1 MGEQEIC
8 RCSGIRYCKHCID
21 SDRVQ
26 AVIKENALLTKSAD
40 VISKQYGVER
50 TSSCS
55 FAVVGP
61 SRFSLCPHCNTVFPM
76 INEVL
81 KNCED
86 HKTLVPVSDI
96 NLEGLFVVPEAVS
109 VSEEK
114 ELIDFFDNP
123 SPFPPWKLSQSG
135 RRKQDFGPK
144 ANFKK
149 QKLKPSDLPGM
160 PKQLKKILEK
170 ISFLV
175 EQQTKKEY
183 CIVEASVLEYT
194 RESNSSIDPHVDDT
208 WVWGNRIAGLN
219 MLEDTIMT
227 FINSE
232 EKAVDLYIPRG
243 AFFLL
248 SDESRYNWMH
258 GIRLNN
264 IKNRRVSITF
274 RELSEKLDVSSEVV
288 EYIKKM
294 SLTFV

>member
-1 MGEQEIC
+1 MGEQESC
-8 RCSGIRYCKHCID
+8 RCSGIRFCKYCID

-26 AVIKENALLTKSAD
+26 AVIQQNATLTKSVDA
-40 VISKQYGVER
+40 ISKQYGVER

-61 SRFSLCPHCNTVFPM
+61 SQYSLCPNCNSAFPI
-76 INEVL
+76 INDVL

-86 HKTLVPVSDI
+86 HIALVPVSDI
-96 NLEGLFVVPEAVS
+96 KLEGLFVVADAVS

-160 PKQLKKILEK
+160 PKQLQKILEK
-170 ISFLV
+170 VSFLV
-175 EQQTKKEY
+175 KRETKKEY

-194 RESNSSIDPHVDDT
+194 CERSSSIDPHVDDT
-208 WVWGNRIAGLN
+208 WLWGNRVAGLN
-219 MLEDTIMT
+219 MLEDTVMT
-227 FINSE
+227 FVNSE
-232 EKAVDLYIPRG
+232 EKAVDLYLVRG

-248 SDESRYNWMH
+248 SDKSRYNWMH

-264 IKNRRVSITF
+264 IKNRRISITF
-274 RELSEKLDVSSEVV
+274 RELSENIDMSSEVV
-288 EYIKKM
+288 KYIKEM
-294 SLTFV
+294 SLKFV